1 MMGWFAFFTVL
12 VILLVY
18 RFGEKGRADCC
29 ASLMSFAEERI
40 RELEKEL
47 KSAREAGGSEE
58 VPSVPFYPELAEG
71 ARFLHDTRGDLFIGQ
86 YKDTDVYAELSE
98 HVSMEM
104 GAKQGLPAGR
114 AGSLLRFRC
123 VDAKR
128 LGVREMLSQ
137 DSIHNSIV
145 KPDDDHAKAAA
156 ELAQKAGLVRKVTN
170 SGGEERY
177 VLFKPYGED

>member
-1 MMGWFAFFTVL
+1 MGWFAFFTVL

-18 RFGEKGRADCC
+18 RSGEKSRADCC

-40 RELEKEL
+40 RALEKEL
-47 KSAREAGGSEE
+47 KSAREAGSSEE

-86 YKDTDVYAELSE
+86 YEDSDVYARFSE
-98 HVSMEM
+98 HVSAEE

-114 AGSLLRFRC
+114 AGSMLLFRC
-123 VDAKR
+123 ADAKR
-128 LGVREMLSQ
+128 LGIRGILSQ
-137 DSIHNSIV
+137 SPIHNSMV

-177 VLFKPYGED
+177 ILFEPYGED